1 MKAFIVQAG
10 DRGNIWDPI
19 GEVSKNNMRGL
30 NVDLSAVPT
39 QREVVVFG
47 KTEQDLQMLEDVA
60 QTMKVL
66 MPAEWVDAEGDVHTK
81 WTDLGRAWKQTRGCK
96 IVLRAIPTGKRL
108 VLVPLHVTPE
118 TQASQQTPGPG
129 PETQAAQQ
137 APATPPQVESAVEVP
152 VEEKPPVPSPR
163 RKTAEAAGVAAGPVE
178 VETPAPKKRKSR
190 AKRTQEGE

>member
-47 KTEQDLQMLEDVA
+47 KTEQDLQMLEEVA

-66 MPAEWVDAEGDVHTK
+66 MPAEWVDAQGDVHTK
-81 WTDLGRAWKQTRGCK
+81 WTELGRAWKQTRGCK

-118 TQASQQTPGPG
+118 TQASQQA
-129 PETQAAQQ
+129 PEPAPQA
-137 APATPPQVESAVEVP
+137 ESVVEVP
-152 VEEKPPVPSPR
+152 VEAKPPVLSPPR
-163 RKTAEAAGVAAGPVE
+163 RKTAKAAGVAAGPVE

-190 AKRTQEGE
+190 TKRTQEGE